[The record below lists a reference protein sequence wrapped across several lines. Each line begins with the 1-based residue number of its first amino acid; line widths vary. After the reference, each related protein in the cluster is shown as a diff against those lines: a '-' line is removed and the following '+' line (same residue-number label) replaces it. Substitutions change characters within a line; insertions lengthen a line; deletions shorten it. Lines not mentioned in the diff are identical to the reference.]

1 MATED
6 LNYDPLR
13 NPQVDYER
21 ADLSARG
28 ILGFLVGLLICCFF
42 IELVIWGMFRF
53 LGKSE
58 SFFAQGHASPM
69 VSTQAAPAPAN
80 PRSVLQNAPAVNT
93 SVFPQPRLQVNDRRD
108 MREFL
113 QEEQKALYPEQPFR
127 DGTGAIH
134 IPITEAM
141 KLIAERGLPVRPSSP
156 PPDFNTQTEAGNT
169 KMLNMEAPAS
179 PAGVKAKPGKAAG
192 AQPQQ

>member
-1 MATED
+1 MATEEH
-6 LNYDPLR
+6 NYDPLR

-21 ADLSARG
+21 ADLSVRG
-28 ILGFLVGLLICCFF
+28 IIGFLVGLLICCFF

-58 SFFAQGHASPM
+58 GLFDQGHANPM
-69 VSTQAAPAPAN
+69 ASAQKAPAPAN

-93 SVFPQPRLQVNDRRD
+93 SVFPEPRLQVNDKRD

-113 QEEQKALYPEQPFR
+113 QSEEKVLYPEQPFK
-127 DGTGAIH
+127 DPTGTIH

-141 KLIAERGLPVRPSSP
+141 KLIEQRGLPVRPSSP
-156 PPDFNTQTEAGNT
+156 PPDFNAETAAGNA
-169 KMLNMEAPAS
+169 KMLNMQLPSTSENAT
-179 PAGVKAKPGKAAG
+179 KAQTPKGERR
-192 AQPQQ
+192 

>member
-6 LNYDPLR
+6 HNHDPLR
-13 NPQVDYER
+13 NPLVDYER

-28 ILGFLVGLLICCFF
+28 IVGFLVGLLICCFF

-58 SFFAQGHASPM
+58 SLFDQGHVNPMAS
-69 VSTQAAPAPAN
+69 VQKAPAPAN

-93 SVFPQPRLQVNDRRD
+93 SVFPQPRLQVNDARD
-108 MREFL
+108 AREFL
-113 QEEQKALYPEQPFR
+113 QSEEKVLYTEQPFK
-127 DGTGAIH
+127 DQTGAIH

-141 KLIAERGLPVRPSSP
+141 KLIEERGLPVRPSSP
-156 PPDFNTQTEAGNT
+156 PPDFNAETVAGNAT
-169 KMLNMEAPAS
+169 VSNTHAPEASENGSKGQKLEGQRP
-179 PAGVKAKPGKAAG
+179 
-192 AQPQQ
+192 